1 MKNQS
6 RGEFSGAR
14 LWGDSASL
22 RVVFTASALIA
33 VILAGCAAPGEPI
46 ERRPP
51 VPTPISDLAA
61 VQRGSDV
68 TLTFTMPNET
78 VQKLPLK
85 SPPAVEIYRGFSPP
99 GAPAKNLSL
108 VSTIAPAQLAQY
120 SAQGR
125 VRYFDVIPA
134 TDFAQHPGA
143 DAVYS
148 VRTRATEK
156 KESEDSNLVAVPL
169 VVPPA
174 PISDAK
180 AQVTRDSIQLTWT
193 PPSALVTG
201 APAKILG
208 FHIYRVELEPPPAG
222 NSVAPPPRKSPLS
235 QIGETDASTAAFADA
250 HFSFGATYEYS
261 IRSVFASGGQTLE
274 SGDSNLVDV
283 TPRDV
288 FPPAP
293 PLGLEVIYVP
303 AEGGA
308 PASLDLSWAIS
319 PETGVAGYNVYRSE
333 QEGTRGERLNSALLR
348 TPAFR
353 DMNAVPGRTYFYTVT
368 AIDTAGLESAP
379 SAAVSGG
386 VPRGSH

>member
-1 MKNQS
+1 M
-6 RGEFSGAR
+6 RGDF
-14 LWGDSASL
+14 LFF

-99 GAPAKNLSL
+99 GSPAQNMSL
-108 VSTIAPAQLAQY
+108 VATIPPSKLTQYSEHGQVRYTDAVPAQ
-120 SAQGR
+120 
-125 VRYFDVIPA
+125 
-134 TDFAQHPGA
+134 DFAQHSGA
-143 DAVYS
+143 DAIYS

-193 PPSALVTG
+193 APSALVTG

-222 NSVAPPPRKSPLS
+222 NSVAPPQRKSPLA
-235 QIGETDASTAAFADA
+235 QIGETDASTATFADA

-261 IRSVFASGGQTLE
+261 IRSVFASGSETLE

-288 FPPAP
+288 FPPAA

-386 VPRGSH
+386 VPPGSH